1 MNIKDQITIPA
12 FYHVPKN
19 AGTYYISMMLLF
31 FRKFR
36 RMYKQRWIDV
46 QGLKNKTN
54 KINDGDNMPS
64 IKNEISDASGKLNSV
79 KK

>member
-1 MNIKDQITIPA
+1 MAEPKSIKL
-12 FYHVPKN
+12 PK
-19 AGTYYISMMLLF
+19 I
-31 FRKFR
+31 
-36 RMYKQRWIDV
+36 
-46 QGLKNKTN
+46 KNKTN